1 MFTKTSLVSFALLL
15 SQASGFGGPLHRSHA
30 PTPAAAGASCS
41 VPSNARTTTGTT
53 TSSTRLYYINDP
65 SALTAQ
71 DLISI
76 KKRGRYELHSN
87 NVSCLTVS
95 SSLDDVIKAIKRA
108 SNTKSVHDIQTIG
121 TFLLEGTD
129 ETFGYGFKGD
139 LLARFAVAALRVDEY
154 DLARRAIEMRRS
166 DFPATMVPFESAA
179 ILRGL
184 LRCHRVEEAFD
195 FLDEEL
201 SVEENH
207 GIYNADRL
215 KHRAQALASI
225 ASRHFFEAQP
235 QVAVRACKMLQT
247 LGPMVVDAGLSA
259 DFVDMPW
266 RRLLVAADECKVSKP
281 DGDYDELVKAIR
293 SFPLN
298 EELSTVFDRLDD
310 K

>member
-30 PTPAAAGASCS
+30 PATAGASRS
-41 VPSNARTTTGTT
+41 VSSNSRTT
-53 TSSTRLYYINDP
+53 TSSSSRLYYINDP
-65 SALTAQ
+65 SALTSQ
-71 DLISI
+71 DLLSI

-87 NVSCLTVS
+87 NVSCLTAS
-95 SSLDDVIKAIKRA
+95 SSTDDVIKAIKRA

-121 TFLLEGTD
+121 AFLLEGTD

-154 DLARRAIEMRRS
+154 DLARRAIEMRRA

-195 FLDEEL
+195 FLDDEL
-201 SVEENH
+201 SVEENY

-235 QVAVRACKMLQT
+235 QIAVRACKMLQT
-247 LGPMVVDAGLSA
+247 LGPTIVDAGLSA
-259 DFVDMPW
+259 DFIDMPW

-293 SFPLN
+293 SFPLDDD
-298 EELSTVFDRLDD
+298 LATVFDRLE
-310 K
+310 

>member
-30 PTPAAAGASCS
+30 PAPAGASRS
-41 VPSNARTTTGTT
+41 VSSNARTTT
-53 TSSTRLYYINDP
+53 SSSSSSRLYYINDP
-65 SALTAQ
+65 SALTSQ
-71 DLISI
+71 DLLSI

-87 NVSCLTVS
+87 NVSCLTAS
-95 SSLDDVIKAIKRA
+95 SSTDDVIKAIKRA

-121 TFLLEGTD
+121 AFLLEGTD

-139 LLARFAVAALRVDEY
+139 LLARFAVAALRVNEY
-154 DLARRAIEMRRS
+154 DLARRAIEMRRA

-195 FLDEEL
+195 FLDDEL

-235 QVAVRACKMLQT
+235 QIAVRACKMLQT
-247 LGPMVVDAGLSA
+247 LGPTIVDAGLSA
-259 DFVDMPW
+259 DFIDMPW

-293 SFPLN
+293 SFPLDDD
-298 EELSTVFDRLDD
+298 LATVFDRLDEE
-310 K
+310 

>member
-30 PTPAAAGASCS
+30 PAPAGASRS
-41 VPSNARTTTGTT
+41 VSSNARTTT
-53 TSSTRLYYINDP
+53 SSSSSSSSRLYYINDP
-65 SALTAQ
+65 SALTSQ
-71 DLISI
+71 DLLSI

-87 NVSCLTVS
+87 NVSCLTAS
-95 SSLDDVIKAIKRA
+95 SSTDDVIKAIKRA

-121 TFLLEGTD
+121 AFLLEGTD

-154 DLARRAIEMRRS
+154 DLARRAIEMRRA

-195 FLDEEL
+195 FLDDEL

-235 QVAVRACKMLQT
+235 QIAVRACKMLQT
-247 LGPMVVDAGLSA
+247 LGPTIVDAGLSA
-259 DFVDMPW
+259 DFIDMPW

-293 SFPLN
+293 SFPLDDD
-298 EELSTVFDRLDD
+298 LATVFDRLDEE
-310 K
+310 

>member
-15 SQASGFGGPLHRSHA
+15 SQASGFSGPLQRSHA
-30 PTPAAAGASCS
+30 PATASASRS
-41 VPSNARTTTGTT
+41 VSSNARTT
-53 TSSTRLYYINDP
+53 SSSSSSRLYYINDP
-65 SALTAQ
+65 SALTSQ
-71 DLISI
+71 DLLSI

-87 NVSCLTVS
+87 NVSCLTAS
-95 SSLDDVIKAIKRA
+95 SSTDDVIKAIKRA

-121 TFLLEGTD
+121 AFLLEGTD

-154 DLARRAIEMRRS
+154 DLARRAIEMRRA

-195 FLDEEL
+195 FLDDEL

-235 QVAVRACKMLQT
+235 QIAVRACKMLQT
-247 LGPMVVDAGLSA
+247 LGPTVVDAALSA
-259 DFVDMPW
+259 DFIDMPW

-293 SFPLN
+293 SFPLDDD
-298 EELSTVFDRLDD
+298 LATVFDRLDEE
-310 K
+310 

>member
-30 PTPAAAGASCS
+30 PAAAGASRS
-41 VPSNARTTTGTT
+41 VSPNARTTT
-53 TSSTRLYYINDP
+53 TSSSRLYYINDP

-87 NVSCLTVS
+87 NVSCLTTS
-95 SSLDDVIKAIKRA
+95 SSTDDVIKAIKRA

-154 DLARRAIEMRRS
+154 DLAKRAIEMRRD

-179 ILRGL
+179 ICRGL

-207 GIYNADRL
+207 GIYNSDRL

-235 QVAVRACKMLQT
+235 EVAIRACKMLQT
-247 LGPMVVDAGLSA
+247 LGPVVIDADLSA

-281 DGDYDELVKAIR
+281 DRDYDELVKAIR
-293 SFPLN
+293 SFPLDDD
-298 EELSTVFDRLDD
+298 LATVFDRLDEN
-310 K
+310 

>member
-30 PTPAAAGASCS
+30 PAPAGASRS
-41 VPSNARTTTGTT
+41 VSSNARTTT
-53 TSSTRLYYINDP
+53 SSSSSSRLYYINDP
-65 SALTAQ
+65 SALTSQ
-71 DLISI
+71 DLLSI

-87 NVSCLTVS
+87 NVSCLTAS
-95 SSLDDVIKAIKRA
+95 SSTDDVIKAIKRA

-121 TFLLEGTD
+121 AFLLEGTD

-154 DLARRAIEMRRS
+154 DLARRAIEMRRA

-195 FLDEEL
+195 FLDDEL

-235 QVAVRACKMLQT
+235 QIAVRACKMLQT
-247 LGPMVVDAGLSA
+247 LGPTIVDAGLSA

-281 DGDYDELVKAIR
+281 DGDYDELVKAIK
-293 SFPLN
+293 SFPLD
-298 EELSTVFDRLDD
+298 EDLATVFDRLDE
-310 K
+310 KK

>member
-1 MFTKTSLVSFALLL
+1 M
-15 SQASGFGGPLHRSHA
+15 
-30 PTPAAAGASCS
+30 
-41 VPSNARTTTGTT
+41 
-53 TSSTRLYYINDP
+53 
-65 SALTAQ
+65 
-71 DLISI
+71 
-76 KKRGRYELHSN
+76 
-87 NVSCLTVS
+87 
-95 SSLDDVIKAIKRA
+95 
-108 SNTKSVHDIQTIG
+108 
-121 TFLLEGTD
+121 
-129 ETFGYGFKGD
+129 
-139 LLARFAVAALRVDEY
+139 ARFAVAALRVDEH
-154 DLARRAIEMRRS
+154 DLARRAIEMRRA

-195 FLDEEL
+195 FLDDEL

-235 QVAVRACKMLQT
+235 QIAVRACKMLQT
-247 LGPMVVDAGLSA
+247 LGPTVVDAGLSA
-259 DFVDMPW
+259 DFIDMPW

-293 SFPLN
+293 SFPL
-298 EELSTVFDRLDD
+298 EDDLATVFDRLDE

>member
-1 MFTKTSLVSFALLL
+1 MFSKTSLISFALLL
-15 SQASGFGGPLHRSHA
+15 SQASGFGGPLQYR
-30 PTPAAAGASCS
+30 P
-41 VPSNARTTTGTT
+41 V
-53 TSSTRLYYINDP
+53 SSSSSRLYYVNDP

-87 NVSCLTVS
+87 NVKCLTAS
-95 SSLDDVIKAIKRA
+95 SSTDDVIKAIKRA
-108 SNTKSVHDIQTIG
+108 SNTKSVHDIQTLG
-121 TFLLEGTD
+121 AFLLEGTD

-154 DLARRAIEMRRS
+154 DLAQRAIEARRA

-195 FLDEEL
+195 FLDDEL

-235 QVAVRACKMLQT
+235 QVAIRACKMLQT
-247 LGPMVVDAGLSA
+247 LGPLVADARLSA
-259 DFVDMPW
+259 DFVEMPW
-266 RRLLVAADECKVSKP
+266 HRLLVAADECKVSKP
-281 DGDYDELVKAIR
+281 DGDYDELIKAIR
-293 SFPLN
+293 SFPLDDDFVA
-298 EELSTVFDRLDD
+298 VFDRLAE